1 MIIQRSHS
9 MPRCI
14 RPIAALA
21 VPAAVLAA
29 ACTPEPPAEADRV
42 RIDDR
47 LLEPADR
54 QFATQPFDDQV
65 RAGVVRQ
72 RTIFDYQFVPGSASL
87 NTLGSRDLGYL
98 ADAMRV
104 DGGTI
109 AVRRG
114 QADDRLYAARLDA
127 VRRALTRRGIG
138 QDRVAL
144 SDGLAGGAGVESGEA
159 LVIREQVRKVPFE
172 IPTGSVLS
180 PTGGQSTVA
189 SEIGGS

>member
-1 MIIQRSHS
+1 MH
-9 MPRCI
+9 PR
-14 RPIAALA
+14 IAPLALSA
-21 VPAAVLAA
+21 VPAMLMVAT
-29 ACTPEPPAEADRV
+29 ACTPKPPAEVDRV
-42 RIDDR
+42 RIDDH

-54 QFATQPFDDQV
+54 QFATQPFDDQR

-87 NTLGSRDLGYL
+87 TPLGARDLGYL
-98 ADAMRV
+98 AEAMRT

-114 QADDRLYAARLDA
+114 QADERLYVARLEA
-127 VRRALTRRGIG
+127 VRRTLALRGIG
-138 QDRVAL
+138 PDRIAL

-159 LVIREQVRKVPFE
+159 LIIREQVRKIPFE

>member
-1 MIIQRSHS
+1 MHR
-9 MPRCI
+9 PRI
-14 RPIAALA
+14 IAALA
-21 VPAAVLAA
+21 APTALAA
-29 ACTPEPPAEADRV
+29 AVACTPKPPAEVDRV
-42 RIDDR
+42 RIDDH

-54 QFATQPFDDQV
+54 QFATQPFDDQA

-72 RTIFDYQFVPGSASL
+72 RAILEHQFVAGSAAL
-87 NTLGSRDLGYL
+87 TPIGVRDIGFL

-114 QADDRLYAARLDA
+114 SAGDGLYQARLES
-127 VRRALTRRGIG
+127 VRRALAARGIAAG
-138 QDRVAL
+138 RVAL

-180 PTGGQSTVA
+180 PSGGQSTVS
-189 SEIGGS
+189 SEIGGN

>member
-1 MIIQRSHS
+1 MNRH
-9 MPRCI
+9 
-14 RPIAALA
+14 IASIPLLA
-21 VPAAVLAA
+21 VPASLAA
-29 ACTPEPPAEADRV
+29 VVACTPKPPAEVDRV

-65 RAGVVRQ
+65 RAGVLRQ
-72 RTIFDYQFVPGSASL
+72 RTIFDRQFVPGSP
-87 NTLGSRDLGYL
+87 TLTSAGARDLAYL
-98 ADAMRV
+98 ADAMRL

-114 QADDRLYAARLDA
+114 DADDRLYGARLDT
-127 VRRALTRRGIG
+127 VRRALARRGIG
-138 QDRVAL
+138 PERIAL

-159 LVIREQVRKVPFE
+159 LIIREQLRKIPFE

>member
-1 MIIQRSHS
+1 MH
-9 MPRCI
+9 RC
-14 RPIAALA
+14 RPIIAALA
-21 VPAAVLAA
+21 APATLVVAA
-29 ACTPEPPAEADRV
+29 ACTPKPPAEVDRA

-72 RTIFDYQFVPGSASL
+72 RAILEHQFVAGAAALTP
-87 NTLGSRDLGYL
+87 LGMRDVGYL

-104 DGGTI
+104 EGGTI

-114 QADDRLYAARLDA
+114 SAGDGLYQARLDA
-127 VRRALTRRGIG
+127 VRRALAARGIG
-138 QDRVAL
+138 SSRVVL

-159 LVIREQVRKVPFE
+159 LVIREQVRKIPFE

-180 PTGGQSTVA
+180 PTGGQSTVS
-189 SEIGGS
+189 SEIGGN

>member
-1 MIIQRSHS
+1 MHR
-9 MPRCI
+9 RI
-14 RPIAALA
+14 RPIASLA
-21 VPAAVLAA
+21 VPTALLAA
-29 ACTPEPPAEADRV
+29 ACAPKPPAEVDRV
-42 RIDDR
+42 RVDDR

-54 QFATQPFDDQV
+54 QFATQPFDDQG
-65 RAGVVRQ
+65 RAAVVRQ

-87 NTLGSRDLGYL
+87 NTLGSRDLEYL

-114 QADDRLYAARLDA
+114 QADERLYAARLDA
-127 VRRALTRRGIG
+127 VRRALARRGIG

-159 LVIREQVRKVPFE
+159 LIIREQVRKIPFE

-189 SEIGGS
+189 SEIGGN